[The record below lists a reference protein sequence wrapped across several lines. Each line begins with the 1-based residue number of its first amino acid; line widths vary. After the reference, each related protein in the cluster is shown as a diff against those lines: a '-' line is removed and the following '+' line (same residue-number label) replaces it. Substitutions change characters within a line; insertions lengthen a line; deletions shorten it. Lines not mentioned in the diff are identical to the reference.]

1 MKVLEDL
8 KNAAFK
14 VQNRTG
20 LVDVLKRNMYI
31 FKTETAQY
39 VQQKKER
46 EAMLAQTPWVLV
58 VEAVTVLNTRVYIA
72 IGRLAERVD

>member
-1 MKVLEDL
+1 LKVLEDL